1 MAYSCLVPLAS
12 VKIQLNRFML
22 ILFCRVTLCVSA
34 EPPIVR
40 CPSVCLSVRLSHWC
54 IVYYTEMSKDTI
66 KLFPRPGGNDVPE
79 TLQDRHVVTSD
90 D

>member
-40 CPSVCLSVRLSHWC
+40 CPSVCLSVCHTGVLC
-54 IVYYTEMSKDTI
+54 IISRCLKIPSNFFLGLVETTSQKRYKIDT
-66 KLFPRPGGNDVPE
+66 
-79 TLQDRHVVTSD
+79 
-90 D
+90 